1 MMKIK
6 HIIQLIV
13 FIPVFSIIG
22 LNIAAFGSILFYRAF
37 YPHKT
42 VFMHARTPENVA
54 IQYKPVKY
62 EDISIHLKKA
72 IIAAEDA
79 KFAKH
84 SGFDWQGI
92 QNAVK
97 KNKKTGKIKAGG
109 STISQQTAKNLF
121 LIPNRSF
128 IRKGEEAV
136 MTAMLEATTDKERI
150 LALYLNII
158 EWGEGLFGAEAAT
171 QYYYHK
177 TANQLTPKE
186 AALLASMPTRPVY
199 YQQHLDNK
207 RLKNKTKIIQK
218 RMKNAT
224 LPQGDD

>member
-1 MMKIK
+1 MKIK
-6 HIIQLIV
+6 YIIQPIV
-13 FIPVFSIIG
+13 FIPIFIILG

-42 VFMHARTPENVA
+42 VFMHARTPDNIPLQYQPVAYEN
-54 IQYKPVKY
+54 
-62 EDISIHLKKA
+62 ISIHLKKA

-79 KFAKH
+79 KFAQH

-92 QNAVK
+92 QAAAK
-97 KNKKTGKIKAGG
+97 KNKKTGQIKAGG

-136 MTAMLEATTDKERI
+136 ITAMLEATADKERI

-158 EWGEGLFGAEAAT
+158 EWGEGLFGAEAAA
-171 QYYYHK
+171 QYYYK
-177 TANQLTPKE
+177 KSAANLTQHE
-186 AALLASMPTRPVY
+186 AAQLASMPTRPVY

-207 RLKNKTKIIQK
+207 RLKNKTKIIKK
-218 RMKNAT
+218 RMQNAT

>member
-42 VFMHARTPENVA
+42 VFMHARTPKNVA

-79 KFAKH
+79 KFAQH

-158 EWGEGLFGAEAAT
+158 EWGEGLFGAEAAA

-177 TANQLTPKE
+177 TANQLTP
-186 AALLASMPTRPVY
+186 
-199 YQQHLDNK
+199 
-207 RLKNKTKIIQK
+207 
-218 RMKNAT
+218 
-224 LPQGDD
+224 

>member
-1 MMKIK
+1 MK

-42 VFMHARTPENVA
+42 VFMHARTPKNVA

-79 KFAKH
+79 KFAQH

-158 EWGEGLFGAEAAT
+158 EWGEGLFGAEAAA

-186 AALLASMPTRPVY
+186 AALLASMPTHPVY

-224 LPQGDD
+224 LPQADD